1 MAAIAAIL
9 DFVRQFKRERLS
21 QWRPN
26 VQGRLVSTRRRSL
39 SIFSPVAHPK
49 WPPRQTSWISFLVI
63 SNKFKHDLL
72 QNITFLTP
80 VNPSFYGLFYL
91 ATHWDQVNLSRFAT
105 CYLFQHQPI
114 PDLDFIWP
122 SVIKIEQSLWKH
134 EIQEGPWTH
143 QHLAGLPDLWPTFK
157 VVCEQ
162 NNVFPSCRRDIRVSV
177 RGWPK
182 LVFWKYFMKTFDISL

>member
-9 DFVRQFKRERLS
+9 DFVRQFKRECLS

-91 ATHWDQVNLSRFAT
+91 ATHWDQVNLKICDLLPFSAPANPRSRFYMT
-105 CYLFQHQPI
+105 VSDQNWTIFVETWNPGRPLNTSTFGWSTWPLTYFQGG
-114 PDLDFIWP
+114 
-122 SVIKIEQSLWKH
+122 LWTK
-134 EIQEGPWTH
+134 
-143 QHLAGLPDLWPTFK
+143 
-157 VVCEQ
+157 
-162 NNVFPSCRRDIRVSV
+162 
-177 RGWPK
+177 
-182 LVFWKYFMKTFDISL
+182 